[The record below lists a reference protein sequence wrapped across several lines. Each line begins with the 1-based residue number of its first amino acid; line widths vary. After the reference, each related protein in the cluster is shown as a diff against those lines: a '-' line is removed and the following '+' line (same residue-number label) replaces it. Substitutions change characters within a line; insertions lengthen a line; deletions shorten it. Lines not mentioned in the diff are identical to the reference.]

1 MERTVKVGQTAP
13 NASGDPLQLEEAVFS
28 VLLQEDSS
36 LLENSYR
43 FINLLADFAD
53 MNSREGKVLRLN
65 CDNSFLAPFSQL
77 INRGGKVTDKEL
89 DTAMEDATSY
99 LVAQRGVDKES
110 ARSTTI
116 QIARGLFLYLQNLG
130 RGDFPNGY
138 WPGQDNIPLVP
149 PEPPEPPEPH
159 VPPVP
164 PEPPTPV
171 HRPTRLKTALVAVGV
186 FLFSI
191 ALGVCAYYFVF
202 RGINVSVS
210 FDGNGADSGKMAKES
225 VLKGDRFELP
235 NCDYS
240 RDGYS
245 FAGWRT
251 KEDENSLLQQGDSIT
266 VSKDTTLY
274 AIWYAGVS
282 FNGNGAT
289 SGKTKTVYADKNGD
303 ITLPDCGFSKEGCTF
318 TEWTDSSESKYYQP
332 GDVISHLDRPIVLY
346 ALWEKSS
353 SAESGYVIP
362 LIDPDETGPDEYVL
376 ADTPYHR
383 YTYEEAN
390 TLTDKQLYYARTEIF
405 ARYGKGMLDSRLVDY
420 FNSKT
425 WYKQTMTWE
434 QWNDTYQGAESYH
447 TPCND
452 IEKANWQLFYSIEK
466 DRDSP
471 YLDDYKRDL

>member
-13 NASGDPLQLEEAVFS
+13 NASGDPLQLDEAVFS

-89 DTAMEDATSY
+89 DTAMEDAASY

-138 WPGQDNIPLVP
+138 WPGNENTSSGSESGSESESGSGSGSGPGSGPKTEHL
-149 PEPPEPPEPH
+149 H
-159 VPPVP
+159 L
-164 PEPPTPV
+164 
-171 HRPTRLKTALVAVGV
+171 RTALVAAGV

-191 ALGVCAYYFVF
+191 VLGVCAYYSVF

-210 FDGNGADSGKMAKES
+210 FDGNGADSGTMAKES

-318 TEWTDSSESKYYQP
+318 KEWTDSSESKYYQP
-332 GDVISHLDRPIVLY
+332 GDVISQLDRPIVLY
-346 ALWEKSS
+346 ARWEKNS
-353 SAESGYVIP
+353 YKIP

-405 ARYGKGMLDSRLVDY
+405 ARYGKGMLDPSLVDY

-425 WYKQTMTWE
+425 WYRQTMTWE

-452 IEKANWQLFYSIEK
+452 IEKSNWQLFYSIEK
-466 DRDSP
+466 DRNSP
-471 YLDDYKRDL
+471 YLNDYKAGL